1 MKKTLLTALVGLL
14 LCTGAIADQW
24 PLWSGVVATNGASVT
39 TNTTASLLRGYEVRG
54 IWLAFSGTAN
64 PTVNVDVVTSGNG
77 YGEVAQTI
85 FSKDDLAADAYIPI
99 KVQCQTTAGSAISA
113 EYAWIRL
120 DTETITAWVDNA
132 NTTGI
137 TVKVT
142 LDYENP

>member
-64 PTVNVDVVTSGNG
+64 PTVDVDVVTSGG
-77 YGEVAQTI
+77 GFTGVAQTI
-85 FSKDDLAADAYIPI
+85 YSATNLAADAYVPI
-99 KVQCQTTAGSAISA
+99 KVQCQTTAGAAISA